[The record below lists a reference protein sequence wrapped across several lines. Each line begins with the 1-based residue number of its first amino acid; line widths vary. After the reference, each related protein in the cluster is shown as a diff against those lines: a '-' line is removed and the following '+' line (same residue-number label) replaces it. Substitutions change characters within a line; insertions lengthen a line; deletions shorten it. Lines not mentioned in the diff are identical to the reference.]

1 MAAAPFIVP
10 PSMSGN
16 RPAQVGLAGD
26 RFRSRGA
33 PLRSPPTLKA
43 GNR

>member
-16 RPAQVGLAGD
+16 PSPQMDWPAVDSGAV
-26 RFRSRGA
+26 GA
-33 PLRSPPTLKA
+33 PLRSPPMLK
-43 GNR
+43 